1 MALDGTD
8 QGRIA
13 HYCYNLVSRVY
24 KAHQAPS
31 TTSNYES
38 HFRIVEMACK
48 PLGLDPLN
56 LSIKDWMYVLLFFT
70 MSRSVNSIDSFLSSC
85 AFIYE
90 SHGCSLPKGVP
101 LDRFKKA
108 LKRLFLAADVP
119 RPAWAMPLEVFFA
132 MLRCLDRS
140 RPRDVVTGAWLFIAF
155 LFALRPEDLAHGRLQ
170 WRDIVFLEDGGVD
183 VVVRPGKGKG
193 VRGST
198 PFSAGPAIDQRLSL
212 RSWLMLIHSL
222 LPPNMRGPKHPV
234 FVHLTQ
240 GRYFGWQISTR
251 WLVLRI
257 RELYART
264 FNKPHPERLSA
275 YSLRRGGATAYYN
288 ADIKDIH
295 LQHLLRHKSLET
307 SQLYVDSMG
316 LRGPRRSLTDNII
329 RGASSFQFPS

>member
-13 HYCYNLVSRVY
+13 HYCYDLVSRVY

-155 LFALRPEDLAHGRLQ
+155 LFALRPEDLARLQ

-183 VVVRPGKGKG
+183 VVVRPGKGKK
-193 VRGST
+193 
-198 PFSAGPAIDQRLSL
+198 I
-212 RSWLMLIHSL
+212 
-222 LPPNMRGPKHPV
+222 
-234 FVHLTQ
+234 
-240 GRYFGWQISTR
+240 
-251 WLVLRI
+251 
-257 RELYART
+257 
-264 FNKPHPERLSA
+264 
-275 YSLRRGGATAYYN
+275 
-288 ADIKDIH
+288 
-295 LQHLLRHKSLET
+295 
-307 SQLYVDSMG
+307 
-316 LRGPRRSLTDNII
+316 
-329 RGASSFQFPS
+329 